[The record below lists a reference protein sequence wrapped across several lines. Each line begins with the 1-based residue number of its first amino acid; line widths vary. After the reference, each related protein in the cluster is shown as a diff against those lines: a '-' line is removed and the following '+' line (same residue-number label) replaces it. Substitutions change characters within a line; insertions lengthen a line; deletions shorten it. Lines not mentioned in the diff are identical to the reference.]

1 MAGEAFFGTDGI
13 RDRFGE
19 GRLAPGNL
27 RRIGRAIAAF
37 AKERVAAAPRLF
49 VGRDTRPSGPA
60 LLQGIAEGLA
70 AEGLSAE
77 DGGVLP
83 TPAVAWWTAAD
94 GCDVGIA
101 LTASHNPP
109 ADNGVKVF
117 LPGGRKTTPQE
128 EVDLDARIRAASEE
142 GRPAR
147 LTARTAALDAYVGAV
162 VRLTAPLGRLDGLTL
177 VVDCANGATLSTAP
191 RVLEMLGAV
200 VKGTAGRSPRGAIND
215 RCGTQ
220 APDAWLAEVRAE
232 RAHAGFAFDGDGDRV
247 LLSDEGGELLDGD
260 PVLHLLAV
268 DLKAR
273 GSLTGD
279 LVVATVMA
287 NCGLESAL
295 AARGIRLERVP
306 VGDRF
311 VSARM
316 RETKAS
322 LGGEPSGHVVLEWD
336 GALVGDG
343 LVAGI
348 LAVQAARRRGMALS
362 ACRVEVEKWP
372 QKLENVRVA
381 RRVPL
386 DEAPAFQAAVE
397 DVVRG
402 LDGRGRVV
410 VRYSGTEPLLR
421 IMVEARDERTVVDA
435 VSRLVA
441 AARTIG

>member
-1 MAGEAFFGTDGI
+1 MADEAFFGTDGI

-19 GRLAPGNL
+19 GRLASENV
-27 RRIGRAIAAF
+27 RRIGRAIGAF
-37 AKERVAAAPRLF
+37 AKERVAKAPRLF
-49 VGRDTRPSGPA
+49 LGRDTRPSGPA

-70 AEGLSAE
+70 AEGLAAE

-101 LTASHNPP
+101 LTASHTPP
-109 ADNGVKVF
+109 EDMGVKVF
-117 LPGGRKTTPQE
+117 LPGGRKTTPE
-128 EVDLDARIRAASEE
+128 EEADLDARIRAAAPEA
-142 GRPAR
+142 RPAR

-162 VRLTAPLGRLDGLTL
+162 VRLTAPLGRLDGKTI
-177 VVDCANGATLSTAP
+177 VVDCANGATTTTAP
-191 RVLEMLGAV
+191 RVLAMLGAT
-200 VKGTAGRSPRGAIND
+200 VKGTAGRSPKGAIND

-220 APDAWLAEVRAE
+220 APEAWLAEVAAE
-232 RAHAGFAFDGDGDRV
+232 RADAGFAFDGDGDRV
-247 LLSDEGGELLDGD
+247 LLADETAAVLDGD

-273 GSLTGD
+273 GALTGD

-287 NCGLESAL
+287 NQGLEAAL
-295 AARGIRLERVP
+295 ALRGIRLERVP

-316 RETKAS
+316 RETKAA

-336 GALVGDG
+336 GALIGDG

-348 LAVQAARRRGMALS
+348 LAVQAARRRGLALS
-362 ACRVEVEKWP
+362 ACRAEVPKWP
-372 QKLENVRVA
+372 QRLENVRVA

-386 DEAPAFQAAVE
+386 DEAPAFQAAVQ

-402 LDGRGRVV
+402 LSGRGRVV

-421 IMVEARDERTVVDA
+421 IMVEAQDERSVADA
-435 VSRLVA
+435 VSRLVV
-441 AARTIG
+441 AARTLT